1 MLKLPFKTTPR
12 EFEKVTVG
20 NPEIGEL
27 EFPKYGDLSPNER
40 AHLKLLL
47 KDVPDLR
54 ASAVKLARKVS
65 NKSGIPLTEVYN
77 ALVSADTE
85 VLGEHL
91 EEFVEFQALMD
102 DNAKQR
108 ELALV
113 TTLIRYRLNP
123 KTEEVQS
130 CDTIIDALQE
140 LLFKKGLN
148 TSTDVSYLI
157 TCLRKEVSKKLELWS
172 ICDTGNPEL
181 LPPQLLA
188 EIAEFGRNEENGWQQ
203 PQAEQQELTEE
214 DLGKSNQESLKNQTG
229 EKSTG
234 ALSVTGQTSEDSTTE
249 TSETNQLG

>member
-40 AHLKLLL
+40 AHLKFLL

-65 NKSGIPLTEVYN
+65 NKSGIALTEVYN

-91 EEFVEFQALMD
+91 EEFVEFQALME

-113 TTLIRYRLNP
+113 TTLIRYRLNSKP
-123 KTEEVQS
+123 EEEVNS
-130 CDTIIDALQE
+130 CDLAINCLQSLLAKYYSSIDAARLI
-140 LLFKKGLN
+140 N
-148 TSTDVSYLI
+148 T
-157 TCLRKEVSKKLELWS
+157 LRKEIDSKLELWS
-172 ICDTGNPEL
+172 INDTGNPEL
-181 LPPQLLA
+181 LPPQLLT
-188 EIAEFGRNEENGWQQ
+188 EIAEFARNEENGWQET
-203 PQAEQQELTEE
+203 PAEQQEVTEE
-214 DLGKSNQESLKNQTG
+214 ELGKSSEENLKNQTG

-234 ALSVTGQTSEDSTTE
+234 ALNATGQTSEDSATA
-249 TSETNQLG
+249 TSETSQPG